1 MVTSPETWVSSVR
14 HFADT
19 KNTNGPIKNNKG
31 KIKNRLIASIFDC
44 LPN

>member
-14 HFADT
+14 RFADT
-19 KNTNGPIKNNKG
+19 NKTNGPINKNKG
-31 KIKNRLIASIFDC
+31 KSMKEINESIIDC